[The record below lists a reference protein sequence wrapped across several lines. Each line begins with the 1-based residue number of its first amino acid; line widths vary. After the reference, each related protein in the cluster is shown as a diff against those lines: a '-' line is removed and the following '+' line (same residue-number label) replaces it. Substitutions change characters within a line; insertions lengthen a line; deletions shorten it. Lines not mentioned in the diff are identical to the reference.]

1 MKALL
6 NKGWIILIALFVG
19 IASCGKDNTTK
30 PDTTTPV
37 VKTKTELIIPTPWKL
52 LKVEEFSNG
61 VWVNYNFGTAEV
73 WTFKTGG
80 ALTIAKGATV
90 KNRKWKFM
98 ANETQI
104 DVDVDSPDVY
114 DVTTLTETSMV
125 LTAATRAR
133 ATFGK

>member
-1 MKALL
+1 MKALF
-6 NKGWIILIALFVG
+6 NKGWLILMVLCVA
-19 IASCGKDNTTK
+19 IASCGKDTTTK

-37 VKTKTELIIPTPWKL
+37 QKTKTELLIPTPWKL
-52 LKVEEFSNG
+52 LKIEEFSNG
-61 VWVNYNFGTAEV
+61 VWVNYNFGAAEV

-80 ALTIAKGATV
+80 VLTISKGTIV
-90 KNRKWKFM
+90 KERKWKFI

-114 DVTTLTETSMV
+114 DITTLTETSMV
-125 LTAATRAR
+125 LTAATRVR